1 MKIIIGVIILLF
13 GIDAIAQD
21 VGEIKYQYK
30 SEAFP
35 YDSGVAIS
43 ERQYQ
48 FILRN
53 QTYNEITEKTT
64 LPPPKI
70 IIQEKEVR
78 KKGDGNKIIWFL
90 SGATIGVLTGFL
102 AGRK

>member
-1 MKIIIGVIILLF
+1 MKIFIGVIILLF
-13 GIDAIAQD
+13 GTEAVAQD
-21 VGEIKYQYK
+21 IGEIKYQYK

-70 IIQEKEVR
+70 IIQEREVR
-78 KKGDGNKIIWFL
+78 KKGDGNKVIWFIVGL
-90 SGATIGVLTGFL
+90 IPGVIIGLKL
-102 AGRK
+102 